1 MTLCI
6 AAGRTETGDEVAGI
20 LGGVAVGKQDGGHG
34 GGGET
39 DGAPAFAAMEMHMP
53 VTAAVTAS
61 GGADLVFGRAG
72 AILYQMHKPGGCEE
86 RQRARDGGTVHSVK
100 LRLYLERRQ
109 GTFRLRQHLC
119 HKQAH
124 GSGTYST
131 VKKTFFGIFHISGFI
146 HIAANLT
153 F

>member
-6 AAGRTETGDEVAGI
+6 AAGWTETGDEVSGI
-20 LGGVAVGKQDGGHG
+20 LGGIADGKLHGGNG

-39 DGAPAFAAMEMHMP
+39 DGPAAFAAMEMHML
-53 VTAAVTAS
+53 VTAAVTA
-61 GGADLVFGRAG
+61 GGGTDLVFGRAG
-72 AILYQMHKPGGCEE
+72 AILYQMHKPGGGEE

-109 GTFRLRQHLC
+109 GTFRLRQHFR
-119 HKQAH
+119 HKQTH

-131 VKKTFFGIFHISGFI
+131 VKKTFLCIFHISGFI
-146 HIAANLT
+146 HMQI
-153 F
+153 